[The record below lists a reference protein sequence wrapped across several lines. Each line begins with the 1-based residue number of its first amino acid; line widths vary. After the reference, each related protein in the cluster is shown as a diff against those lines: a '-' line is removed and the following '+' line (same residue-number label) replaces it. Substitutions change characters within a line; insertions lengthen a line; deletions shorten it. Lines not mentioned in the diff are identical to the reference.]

1 MKIIKAD
8 SIKSTMTREK
18 REIRRGDFFNFQ
30 TCQYHPSVGPGD
42 PDDVVSVAF
51 FNQTETL
58 EIENAKTDVGS
69 PWEIEHN
76 GVTYH
81 TIEMI
86 HGSFPWVWSFIKC
99 IRSIPTH
106 E

>member
-1 MKIIKAD
+1 MKIIKAE

-18 REIRRGDFFNFQ
+18 REFRRGELLNF
-30 TCQYHPSVGPGD
+30 SSNGD
-42 PDDVVSVAF
+42 PDDVVAVAY
-51 FNQTETL
+51 FNETETL

-76 GVTYH
+76 GVTYR

-99 IRSIPTH
+99 ARSIPT

>member
-1 MKIIKAD
+1 MKIIKAE

-18 REIRRGDFFNFQ
+18 REFRRGELLNF
-30 TCQYHPSVGPGD
+30 SSNGD
-42 PDDVVSVAF
+42 PDDVVAVAY
-51 FNQTETL
+51 FNETETL

-76 GVTYH
+76 GVTYQ

-99 IRSIPTH
+99 ARSIPT

>member
-1 MKIIKAD
+1 MKIIKAE

-18 REIRRGDFFNFQ
+18 REFRRGELLNFS
-30 TCQYHPSVGPGD
+30 TNGD
-42 PDDVVSVAF
+42 PLDLVAVVF

-58 EIENAKTDVGS
+58 EFENAKTDDGS
-69 PWEIEHN
+69 PWEIEHE
-76 GVTYH
+76 GATYQ
-81 TIEMI
+81 TIEMTS
-86 HGSFPWVWSFIKC
+86 GSSPGAWSFIKC